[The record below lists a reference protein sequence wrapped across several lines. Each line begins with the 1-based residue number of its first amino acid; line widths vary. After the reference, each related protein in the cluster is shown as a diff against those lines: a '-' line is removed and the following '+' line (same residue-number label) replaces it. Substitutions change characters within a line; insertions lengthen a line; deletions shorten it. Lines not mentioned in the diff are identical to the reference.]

1 MKNTMKKIHSEITI
15 NASPETVWNVMLED
29 DTYRKWTSA
38 FAEGSHYEG
47 SWKQGEKMLFLDP
60 EGTGMVSIIAELR
73 PHEFI
78 SLEHIGIIQDGI
90 EDTESEDAKKWA
102 PAFENYTFEEV
113 KGKTKLSIDMDILD
127 EFEEMFTEMWKNALK
142 KLKVLSENV

>member
-1 MKNTMKKIHSEITI
+1 MKKIHSEITI

-29 DTYRKWTSA
+29 NTYRKWTSA
-38 FAEGSHYEG
+38 FAEGSHYKG

-90 EDTESEDAKKWA
+90 EDTGSEDAKKWA

-113 KGKTKLSIDMDILD
+113 NGKTKLSIDMDILD

>member
-1 MKNTMKKIHSEITI
+1 MKKIHSEITI
-15 NASPETVWNVMLED
+15 NASPEAVWNVMLED
-29 DTYRKWTSA
+29 ETYRKWTSA
-38 FAEGSHYEG
+38 FAEGSYYKG

-60 EGTGMVSIIAELR
+60 EGTGMVSVIAELQ

-78 SLEHIGIIQDGI
+78 SLKHIGIIQDGI

-113 KGKTKLSIDMDILD
+113 NGKTKLSIDMDILD

>member
-1 MKNTMKKIHSEITI
+1 MKKIHSEITI

-29 DTYRKWTSA
+29 ETYRKWTSA
-38 FAEGSHYEG
+38 FAEGSYYKG
-47 SWKQGEKMLFLDP
+47 SWKQGEKILFLDP
-60 EGTGMVSIIAELR
+60 EGTGMVSVIAELQ

-78 SLEHIGIIQDGI
+78 SLKHKGIIQDGL

-102 PAFENYTFEEV
+102 PAFENYTFEENN
-113 KGKTKLSIDMDILD
+113 GKTKLSIDMDILD

-142 KLKVLSENV
+142 KLKILSENV

>member
-1 MKNTMKKIHSEITI
+1 MKKIHLEITI

-29 DTYRKWTSA
+29 NTYRKWTSA
-38 FAEGSHYEG
+38 FAEGSYYKG

-60 EGTGMVSIIAELR
+60 EGTGMVSVIAELR
-73 PHEFI
+73 PHELI
-78 SLEHIGIIQDGI
+78 SLKHKGIIQDGI

-113 KGKTKLSIDMDILD
+113 NGKTKLTIDMDILD

-142 KLKVLSENV
+142 KLKILSENV

>member
-1 MKNTMKKIHSEITI
+1 MKKIHSEITI
-15 NASPETVWNVMLED
+15 NASPEAVWNVMLED
-29 DTYRKWTSA
+29 ETYRKWTSA
-38 FAEGSHYEG
+38 FAEGSYYKG

-60 EGTGMVSIIAELR
+60 EGTGMVSVIAELR

-78 SLEHIGIIQDGI
+78 SLKQKGIIQDGI

-113 KGKTKLSIDMDILD
+113 NGKTKLSIDMDILD

>member
-1 MKNTMKKIHSEITI
+1 MKKIHSEITI

-127 EFEEMFTEMWKNALK
+127 EFEEMFTEMWKN
-142 KLKVLSENV
+142 

>member
-1 MKNTMKKIHSEITI
+1 MKKIHSEITI
-15 NASPETVWNVMLED
+15 NASPEAVWNVMLED

-38 FAEGSHYEG
+38 FAEGSYYKG

-60 EGTGMVSIIAELR
+60 EGTGMVSVIAELR

-78 SLEHIGIIQDGI
+78 SLKHKGIIQNGI

-102 PAFENYTFEEV
+102 PAFENYTFEENN
-113 KGKTKLSIDMDILD
+113 GKTKLSIDMDILD

-142 KLKVLSENV
+142 KLKILSETV

>member
-1 MKNTMKKIHSEITI
+1 MKKIHSEITI

>member
-1 MKNTMKKIHSEITI
+1 MKKIHSEITI

-29 DTYRKWTSA
+29 DTYRKWTST
-38 FAEGSHYEG
+38 FAEGSYYKG

-60 EGTGMVSIIAELR
+60 EGTGMVSVIAELR

-78 SLEHIGIIQDGI
+78 SLKHKGIIQDGI

-113 KGKTKLSIDMDILD
+113 NGKTKLTIDMDILD

-142 KLKVLSENV
+142 KLKILSENV

>member
-1 MKNTMKKIHSEITI
+1 MKKIHLEIII
-15 NASPETVWNVMLED
+15 NASPEAVWNVMLED
-29 DTYRKWTSA
+29 ETYRKWTSA
-38 FAEGSHYEG
+38 FAEGSYYKG

-60 EGTGMVSIIAELR
+60 EGTGMVSVIAELR

-78 SLEHIGIIQDGI
+78 SLKQKGIIQDGI

-113 KGKTKLSIDMDILD
+113 NGKTKLSIDMDILD
-127 EFEEMFTEMWKNALK
+127 EFEEMFSEMWKNALK

>member
-1 MKNTMKKIHSEITI
+1 MKKIHSEITI
-15 NASPETVWNVMLED
+15 NASPETVWNVMLD
-29 DTYRKWTSA
+29 DNTYRKWTSA

-47 SWKQGEKMLFLDP
+47 SWEQGEKILFLDP
-60 EGTGMVSIIAELR
+60 EGTGMVSVIAELR
-73 PHEFI
+73 LYEFI

-102 PAFENYTFEEV
+102 PAFENYTFEEDN
-113 KGKTKLSIDMDILD
+113 GKTKLSIDMDILD

-142 KLKVLSENV
+142 KLKILSENV